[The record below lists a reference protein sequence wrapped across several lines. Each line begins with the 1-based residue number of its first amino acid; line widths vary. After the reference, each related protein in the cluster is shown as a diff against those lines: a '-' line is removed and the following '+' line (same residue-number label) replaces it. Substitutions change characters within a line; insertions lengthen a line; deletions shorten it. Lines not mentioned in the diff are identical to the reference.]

1 MIVEVKETAIIT
13 KSYHCVLTEQEAIF
27 LYNIMNKISGSPKD
41 SPRKHAD
48 SIYQGLLGK
57 VKDQF
62 CGLIDGN
69 IHCKDFQK

>member
-27 LYNIMNKISGSPKD
+27 LYNIMNKISGSTKD

-48 SIYQGLLGK
+48 SIFQGLIAK

-62 CGLIDGN
+62 CELIDGN
-69 IHCKDFQK
+69 THGKDFKK